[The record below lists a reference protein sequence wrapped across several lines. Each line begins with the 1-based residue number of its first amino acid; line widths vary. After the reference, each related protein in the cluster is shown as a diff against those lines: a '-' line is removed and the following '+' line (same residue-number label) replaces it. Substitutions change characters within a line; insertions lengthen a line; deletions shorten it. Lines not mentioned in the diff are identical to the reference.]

1 MLKTKVSLLYFV
13 TTVLLGFHSVVVAQ
27 SVSFKDNDRTQF
39 SSTKIIKES
48 ELVLLETETYS
59 SFKQLMALFPGKIVY
74 VDVWATWC
82 KPCLIEFEKHQ
93 ALEDVTQNKTVE
105 LLYLSID
112 RTNYKGK
119 WLKTIKKYGLS
130 GHHIIA
136 SRELQK
142 DMWKVVHDQ
151 EDRLS
156 IPYYFISDQ
165 TGRILLRDAP
175 KPSQGDTLK
184 TKLEEVILKAK

>member
-1 MLKTKVSLLYFV
+1 MLKTKASLLYFA
-13 TTVLLGFHSVVVAQ
+13 TTVILVFHSVVIAQ
-27 SVSFKDNDRTQF
+27 SVNLTDNNRTQF
-39 SSTKIIKES
+39 PSTKTTNES
-48 ELVLLETETYS
+48 ELILLETDTYS

-82 KPCLIEFEKHQ
+82 KPCLVEFEKHQ
-93 ALEDVTQNKTVE
+93 AFEDATQAKTVE
-105 LLYLSID
+105 RLYLSID

-142 DMWKVVHDQ
+142 DMWKAIHDQ
-151 EDRLS
+151 EARLS

-165 TGRILLRDAP
+165 TGRILLKGAP

>member
-1 MLKTKVSLLYFV
+1 MLKTKVSLLYFA
-13 TTVLLGFHSVVVAQ
+13 TTVLLGFHSAVTAQ
-27 SVSFKDNDRTQF
+27 SVNFKDNNPNQF
-39 SSTKIIKES
+39 VSMKPTDES
-48 ELVLLETETYS
+48 ELVLLETETYT
-59 SFKQLMALFPGKIVY
+59 SFKQLMALFPGKTVY

-82 KPCLIEFEKHQ
+82 KPCLVEFEKHQ
-93 ALEDVTQNKTVE
+93 ALEDATQNKAVE

-142 DMWKVVHDQ
+142 DMWKAIHDQ
-151 EDRLS
+151 EARLS
-156 IPYYFISDQ
+156 IPYYFISNQ
-165 TGRILLRDAP
+165 TGRILLKDAP
-175 KPSQGDTLK
+175 KPSQGDSLK
-184 TKLEEVILKAK
+184 AKLEEVILKAK

>member
-1 MLKTKVSLLYFV
+1 MLKTKASLLYFA
-13 TTVLLGFHSVVVAQ
+13 TTVLLGFYSVVTAQ
-27 SVSFKDNDRTQF
+27 SVNFKDNNQTQF
-39 SSTKIIKES
+39 LSTKINNEP
-48 ELVLLETETYS
+48 ELMLLETELYS
-59 SFKQLMALFPGKIVY
+59 SFKQLMALFPGKTVY

-82 KPCLIEFEKHQ
+82 KPCLVEFEKHQ
-93 ALEDVTQNKTVE
+93 ALEVATQNKAVE

-142 DMWKVVHDQ
+142 DMWKAIHDQ
-151 EDRLS
+151 EARLS

-165 TGRILLRDAP
+165 TGRILLKDAP
-175 KPSQGDTLK
+175 KPSQRDTLK
-184 TKLEEVILKAK
+184 KRLEEVILEAK